1 MSSIRDQE
9 QGYRRGLVLGL
20 TMAEIAVLVIF
31 VLLLVLGALFAR
43 QAREAEALRERIAV
57 LEATA
62 TEVDRLARAV
72 GRNPE
77 AIIQE
82 LARAN
87 ETRRRLVL
95 VEKEVERLKKLE
107 HALESAR
114 PEETAKRPLPEVFR
128 ELVLLRDA
136 IVDAGIAPTPEAL
149 QTTLDEAV
157 AAKEALAASASRD
170 AAALAEEN
178 ARLARENET
187 LKAQMANLRRQAQSG
202 GRGLDHPPC
211 WATPDGKAEYIFDIA
226 LTSRGLIL
234 RDRELPHRAADR
246 SALPL
251 AGLRFDTELLPDRFL
266 AMTES
271 LFRWS
276 VDHECRFVV
285 RTFDTT
291 GPTEKASY
299 KRHMRV
305 LEQRFYKYEEINE
318 RF

>member
-43 QAREAEALRERIAV
+43 LAREAEALQQRITE
-57 LEATA
+57 LEA
-62 TEVDRLARAV
+62 R
-72 GRNPE
+72 PE

-95 VEKEVERLKKLE
+95 VEKEVAHLRELE
-107 HALESAR
+107 QALESAR
-114 PEETAKRPLPEVFR
+114 PKGTAKRPLPELFR

-136 IVDAGIAPTPEAL
+136 IIDAGIAATPDVLRQALTEA
-149 QTTLDEAV
+149 AK
-157 AAKEALAASASRD
+157 AKEALEAMAGKD

-178 ARLARENET
+178 ARLAREIEN
-187 LKAQMANLRRQAQSG
+187 LKAQIANLRRQAQSG
-202 GRGLDHPPC
+202 GRGLDHPSC
-211 WATPDGKAEYIFDIA
+211 WERPDGKAEYIFDVA

-234 RDRELPHRAADR
+234 RDRELPDFTADR
-246 SALPL
+246 ATLPL
-251 AGLRFDTELLPDRFL
+251 AGFIFGNELTPERFL
-266 AMTES
+266 AMTKP
-271 LFRWS
+271 LYRWS
-276 VDHECRFVV
+276 IDEKCRFVV
-285 RTFDTT
+285 RAFDTT
-291 GPTEKASY
+291 GPTEKAIY
-299 KRHMRV
+299 KRHMGV
-305 LEQRFYKYEEINE
+305 LEQHFYKHEELKE